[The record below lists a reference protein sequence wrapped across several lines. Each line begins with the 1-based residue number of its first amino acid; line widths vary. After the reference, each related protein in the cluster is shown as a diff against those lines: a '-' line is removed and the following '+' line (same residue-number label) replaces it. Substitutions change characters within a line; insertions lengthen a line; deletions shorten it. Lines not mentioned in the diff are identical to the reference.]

1 MNGAVLAGE
10 RSMNDYVTR
19 QEFQRG
25 YTILERIESK
35 LEGHDRR
42 FDAIDARF
50 ERIDARF
57 EKVEEGVRHQGVL
70 HERLESKVDAVIEVL
85 GTKASRS
92 DVENLRAEIVPR
104 LDVIESVMRAS

>member
-1 MNGAVLAGE
+1 
-10 RSMNDYVTR
+10 MNDYVTR
-19 QEFQRG
+19 QEFQRVI
-25 YTILERIESK
+25 TILERIEVK
-35 LEGHDRR
+35 LTEVDDRTR
-42 FDAIDARF
+42 R
-50 ERIDARF
+50 
-57 EKVEEGVRHQGVL
+57 QGVL